1 MGKKYGRIL
10 IATLIFVIIA
20 GICYFGGIFTMGDNL
35 LSEINSSVKED
46 YDAAW
51 ENDEIDD
58 VEGFGL
64 IFEGAFAGLANFA
77 GMMVVVVLCIGIPLY
92 AFSGMILLQVIAR
105 LFQCGENK
113 KWKNTISIVLTV
125 INLIFQIGTLI
136 GYVYCALMFNF
147 SLVIILL
154 ILGINVSYTYF
165 VIKELRKQSLN
176 EIVVVSEE
184 NKI

>member
-1 MGKKYGRIL
+1 MGKKYSRIL

-20 GICYFGGIFTMGDNL
+20 GLCYFGGICTMGDNL

-77 GMMVVVVLCIGIPLY
+77 GMLVVVVFCIGIPLY
-92 AFSGMILLQVIAR
+92 AFGGMILLQVIAR

-125 INLIFQIGTLI
+125 INLIFQIGTFI
-136 GYVYCALMFNF
+136 GYVYCGLMFNF

-154 ILGINVSYTYF
+154 ILGINASYTYF
-165 VIKELRKQSLN
+165 VIKELRKHSLN